1 MRAIKKINI
10 LIIIIISY
18 FEIKVEDLIK
28 LRLNLSP
35 GSMHDTRCS
44 GPGHWE
50 DPEGWMGREVGR
62 GFRIGNTCTPMDIL
76 CQCMAKTTTT
86 L

>member
-28 LRLNLSP
+28 LRLHLSP
-35 GSMHDTRCS
+35 GSMHETRRP
-44 GPGHWE
+44 GPVHWD
-50 DPEGWMGREVGR
+50 DPEG
-62 GFRIGNTCTPMDIL
+62 
-76 CQCMAKTTTT
+76 
-86 L
+86 